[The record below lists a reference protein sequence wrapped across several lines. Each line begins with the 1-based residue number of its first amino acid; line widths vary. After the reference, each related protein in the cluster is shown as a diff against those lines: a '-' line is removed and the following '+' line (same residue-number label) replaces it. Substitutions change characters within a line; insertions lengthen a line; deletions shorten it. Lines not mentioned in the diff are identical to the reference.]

1 MRGASVYRN
10 QNKTK
15 GAAAARRHDQTHRE
29 EEHPRNHLLK
39 SRRRRNTGVWSAL
52 PWPRVAL
59 RYSRGCEHAQ
69 QVTMIIIF
77 PDKWPH
83 TAHQAPPLLGWLLK
97 DLGQGGTATAMPT
110 PSRARAQERFRVS
123 VRKPIF
129 PAPGPEPQPCDKHT
143 QPQKALLA
151 LRRDPL
157 LPTLHST
164 RTACQI
170 QSPPEGWGPSGL
182 DSSGGT
188 PGPWGGKALFA
199 GSSLPHGEEGGG
211 SGGGDER
218 GLITLRSSSSGTPAP
233 SQETSPA
240 PPPLGS
246 LDDVAEMSLDK
257 TATKKQAW
265 DRPGGST
272 HPLPASWPST
282 PPSLSTLVGT
292 PGPGWHQPSF
302 LWGRLRLQVELQA
315 GISESPGTSNASF
328 PNATHLHIQ
337 PKLLPRSVP
346 RQPCHAL
353 GGPSGKL

>member
-15 GAAAARRHDQTHRE
+15 GAAAARTHDQTHRE

-59 RYSRGCEHAQ
+59 RYSRGWEHAQ
-69 QVTMIIIF
+69 QVTMISIF

-110 PSRARAQERFRVS
+110 PSRARAQERFRVP

-157 LPTLHST
+157 LPTPFYQNCLPDTVSA
-164 RTACQI
+164 RGVGPFWLGQLWRDSWAL
-170 QSPPEGWGPSGL
+170 GWESAVHWFLPA
-182 DSSGGT
+182 
-188 PGPWGGKALFA
+188 PWGR
-199 GSSLPHGEEGGG
+199 GGW
-211 SGGGDER
+211 E
-218 GLITLRSSSSGTPAP
+218 
-233 SQETSPA
+233 
-240 PPPLGS
+240 
-246 LDDVAEMSLDK
+246 
-257 TATKKQAW
+257 W
-265 DRPGGST
+265 
-272 HPLPASWPST
+272 
-282 PPSLSTLVGT
+282 
-292 PGPGWHQPSF
+292 GW
-302 LWGRLRLQVELQA
+302 
-315 GISESPGTSNASF
+315 
-328 PNATHLHIQ
+328 
-337 PKLLPRSVP
+337 
-346 RQPCHAL
+346 
-353 GGPSGKL
+353 